1 MYAANYV
8 TLADVYKSCWGKQ
21 NETLFLQA
29 DLGPLHYLI
38 TSFMYLYSA

>member
-21 NETLFLQA
+21 NETLLQA
-29 DLGPLHYLI
+29 DLGLLHYLI